1 VCCGTKRLV
10 EISCPSD
17 CVYLT
22 TAKSHPPAVE
32 QRRLEQDRA
41 ILLPV
46 VQGLSDRQARVFLM
60 FAATIGRH
68 ESDGFQKMVDEDIAM
83 AAAALAATLETSV
96 RGIVYEHRAA
106 TVSAERLLVDLKAV
120 VAELTKEGGTA
131 LERDAAI
138 ALRRIEAGAA
148 AFVKLSPGGV
158 AFQQLLVRLL
168 APSATAPPEESEQA
182 EPASPS
188 IIIP

>member
-1 VCCGTKRLV
+1 M
-10 EISCPSD
+10 
-17 CVYLT
+17 
-22 TAKSHPPAVE
+22 
-32 QRRLEQDRA
+32 
-41 ILLPV
+41 LPV

-60 FAATIGRH
+60 FAAAIGRH
-68 ESDGFQKMVDEDIAM
+68 QSDGFQKMVDEDIAM
-83 AAAALAATLETSV
+83 AAAALAATLETSA

-131 LERDAAI
+131 LERDTAI
-138 ALRRIEAGAA
+138 ALRRIEAGAT
-148 AFVKLSPGGV
+148 AFVKMSPGGM

-168 APSATAPPEESEQA
+168 APSATASPEEGNQGA
-182 EPASPS
+182 APAPS